1 MTLGGIILNKE
12 LKLKKIDELIKELS
26 DYKNALEKDETYFF
40 SEKLDTLIYNNDKN
54 MSELF
59 NFKNNKIKIEY
70 GEFHK
75 EKVETLLMTRS
86 NKLFARCTIDGY
98 TLTDD
103 DGNVIIKSDY
113 NLLEF
118 LHEVESKYIIDDKY
132 ILELC
137 KLNENRE
144 IIINFMKEF
153 NYTSMH
159 EYPGDLRFDF
169 DYTYI
174 SFKYD
179 NEEIEVIDPSLSLF
193 DKFKEVSPQAVLSSI
208 SPLCF

>member
-1 MTLGGIILNKE
+1 MNKE
-12 LKLKKIDELIKELS
+12 LKLKKIDELINELYE
-26 DYKNALEKDETYFF
+26 YKSALENDESYYL
-40 SEKLDTLIYNNDKN
+40 SEKLDRIICSSDKDLA
-54 MSELF
+54 ELF
-59 NFKNNKIKIEY
+59 NYKNKKIKIEY

-75 EKVETLLMTRS
+75 ENKETLLMTRI
-86 NKLFARCTIDGY
+86 NKLFAKYTIDGY
-98 TLTDD
+98 TLIDD
-103 DGNVIIKSDY
+103 DGNTIIRPVER
-113 NLLEF
+113 LLDF
-118 LHEVESKYIIDDKY
+118 LHEIKQRYIIEEKY

-144 IIINFMKEF
+144 IIIDFMKDYNF
-153 NYTSMH
+153 DSMH

-179 NEEIEVIDPSLSLF
+179 NEEIEVIDPSLTLF
-193 DKFKEVSPQAVLSSI
+193 EQFKEVSPQAVLSSI

>member
-1 MTLGGIILNKE
+1 MNKE
-12 LKLKKIDELIKELS
+12 LKLKKIDELINELNE
-26 DYKNALEKDETYFF
+26 YKNALENDESYYL
-40 SEKLDTLIYNNDKN
+40 SKKLDSIIYSNDKDLT
-54 MSELF
+54 ELF
-59 NFKNNKIKIEY
+59 NYKNQKIKIEY

-75 EKVETLLMTRS
+75 ENKETLLMTRI
-86 NKLFARCTIDGY
+86 NKLFAKCTLDGY

-103 DGNVIIKSDY
+103 DGNTVIKPVERLLDFLNEIKQR
-113 NLLEF
+113 
-118 LHEVESKYIIDDKY
+118 YIIEEKY

-137 KLNENRE
+137 KLNENRK
-144 IIINFMKEF
+144 IIIDFMKDYNF
-153 NYTSMH
+153 NSMH

-179 NEEIEVIDPSLSLF
+179 NEEIEVIDPSLTLF
-193 DKFKEVSPQAVLSSI
+193 EKFKEISPQAVLSSI

>member
-1 MTLGGIILNKE
+1 MNKE
-12 LKLKKIDELIKELS
+12 LKLKKIDELINELYE
-26 DYKNALEKDETYFF
+26 YKSTLENDESYYL
-40 SEKLDTLIYNNDKN
+40 SEKLDRIIYSNDKDLA
-54 MSELF
+54 ELF
-59 NFKNNKIKIEY
+59 NYKNKKIKIEY

-75 EKVETLLMTRS
+75 EKKETLLMTRI
-86 NKLFARCTIDGY
+86 NKLFAKCTLDGY

-103 DGNVIIKSDY
+103 NGNTIIRPTEK
-113 NLLEF
+113 LLDF
-118 LHEVESKYIIDDKY
+118 LHEVKQRYIIEEKY

-144 IIINFMKEF
+144 IIIDFMKDYSF
-153 NYTSMH
+153 DSMH

-169 DYTYI
+169 DFTYI

-179 NEEIEVIDPSLSLF
+179 NEEIEVIDPSLTLF
-193 DKFKEVSPQAVLSSI
+193 EKFKEVSPQAVLSSI

>member
-1 MTLGGIILNKE
+1 
-12 LKLKKIDELIKELS
+12 
-26 DYKNALEKDETYFF
+26 
-40 SEKLDTLIYNNDKN
+40 
-54 MSELF
+54 
-59 NFKNNKIKIEY
+59 
-70 GEFHK
+70 
-75 EKVETLLMTRS
+75 MTRI
-86 NKLFARCTIDGY
+86 NKLFAKCTLDGY

-103 DGNVIIKSDY
+103 DGNTIIKPVER
-113 NLLEF
+113 LLDF
-118 LHEVESKYIIDDKY
+118 LNEIKQRYIIEEKY

-144 IIINFMKEF
+144 IIIDFMKDYNF
-153 NYTSMH
+153 NSMH

-179 NEEIEVIDPSLSLF
+179 NEEIEVIDPSLTLF
-193 DKFKEVSPQAVLSSI
+193 EQFKEVSPQAVLSSI

>member
-1 MTLGGIILNKE
+1 MNKE
-12 LKLKKIDELIKELS
+12 LKLKKIDELINELYE
-26 DYKNALEKDETYFF
+26 YKSALENDESYYL
-40 SEKLDTLIYNNDKN
+40 SKKLDNIIYSNDKDL
-54 MSELF
+54 SELF
-59 NFKNNKIKIEY
+59 NYKNKKIKIEY

-75 EKVETLLMTRS
+75 ENKETLLMTRI
-86 NKLFARCTIDGY
+86 NKLFAKYTIDGY
-98 TLTDD
+98 TLIDD
-103 DGNVIIKSDY
+103 DGNTIIRPMER
-113 NLLEF
+113 LLDF
-118 LHEVESKYIIDDKY
+118 LHEIKQRYIIEEKY

-144 IIINFMKEF
+144 IIIDFMKDYNF
-153 NYTSMH
+153 DSMH

-179 NEEIEVIDPSLSLF
+179 NEEIEVIDPSLTLF
-193 DKFKEVSPQAVLSSI
+193 EQFKEVSPQAVLSSI

>member
-1 MTLGGIILNKE
+1 
-12 LKLKKIDELIKELS
+12 
-26 DYKNALEKDETYFF
+26 
-40 SEKLDTLIYNNDKN
+40 
-54 MSELF
+54 
-59 NFKNNKIKIEY
+59 
-70 GEFHK
+70 
-75 EKVETLLMTRS
+75 MTRI
-86 NKLFARCTIDGY
+86 NKLFAKCTLDGY

-103 DGNVIIKSDY
+103 DGNTIIKPVEK
-113 NLLEF
+113 LLDF
-118 LHEVESKYIIDDKY
+118 LNEIKQRYIIEEKY

-144 IIINFMKEF
+144 IIIDFMKDYNF
-153 NYTSMH
+153 NSMH

-179 NEEIEVIDPSLSLF
+179 NEEIEVIDPSLTLF
-193 DKFKEVSPQAVLSSI
+193 EQFKEVSPQAVLSSI